1 MLSGSGRSEIP
12 TALGKTTNMKLHR
25 TILPAAIAALAV
37 QVASAQEVTVK
48 WFEHINGVQNVDPA
62 NALPIL
68 KKQGAASISLNGTDT
83 VDAYS
88 QLIRYNADKLL
99 LGVRENGINE
109 TDANLSAADKALAAA
124 YPDRSLIWLDAKT
137 GKPLGIAFKESLS
150 PTTDI
155 GIDVTA
161 ADQGDQSAGFYAWW
175 RVGIDEGPEGQRA
188 LYSAFRNYILRYAPK
203 AGGGWESTPTVAYRE
218 QVKGIGDGLSN
229 GDGYRSWRFRDF
241 HVRGSGVNTVIMAGG
256 GTWRAGHH
264 PQVLKTT
271 DGKTFFPAGRVDN
284 RDNGARRNDYALGG
298 LSSFPVEVADNY
310 GGKTTSRISVVYASH
325 FPGTGW
331 PARPNRYTLNL
342 DNPYPS
348 PDYNQQPNV
357 GLYIRNET
365 AFGGL
370 PAFNWEA
377 AGKDGL
383 PINHEVDGVT
393 RYDGNWNFA
402 LQADPTLDYI
412 VAYSGP
418 SWNSQFGDIN
428 KPAWLAV
435 HRLDG
440 SIASGSS
447 SVKLDFNE
455 DDEIIESNGAA
466 GHDFL
471 YDPWIQVIP
480 DQSAA
485 SNLDKSEVL
494 VSFGS
499 AGFGVFEIQNVAAKL
514 ISSPANQTVAA
525 GGEVTFAAN
534 VTGSPNAFQWFHNGK
549 PVENEANVLGAQK
562 ASLTIKNVSSENAGK
577 YKLVWTNPIS
587 GAGETAEA
595 TLTVTG
601 DVVEYTVAQIAPEG
615 PLAVE
620 VPAGSVVANGPD
632 AFTVKGP
639 GLVAWPAASNVDQP
653 GDVQEMVY
661 KTLSGDFD
669 LSVKIE
675 SIESGPQT
683 DPVDAWASGG
693 LQARVSLNAL
703 SPSFMVNVG
712 NPKGVNEVRA
722 IGRAIE
728 GQNYTTFGRAYPG
741 VDKTLPNQWV
751 RLRRVGN
758 WFAAYVGTDGKN
770 WSLIGQRWQEWPGTL
785 LVGAY
790 AFSASYNSQDQT
802 GGKNLASVKFSQFDE
817 TEQTD
822 TTPPAILSAGTIDK
836 KTVGVRFS
844 EPVNSASSLLAVN
857 YKLSQGSVTS
867 VRPGV
872 GGDSVYLTVT
882 GLTSDTFSVT
892 VLGGIVDTAGNRIR
906 AGSTV
911 SAKASAWKSTDIGLI
926 QSGDPNVRTAGD
938 DPYRKGQA
946 VATSSGDTET
956 EIEIIGGGSN
966 AWNPGDY
973 VHYLSGP
980 KLNGDFDV
988 TVEVSRNDRPA
999 NTAAWAN
1006 SGLMMRESEYVA
1018 GQEYTQDGTKVAMVA
1033 NTTYIEGS
1041 APNRAGIPL
1050 WREEPGAGYGN
1061 GNPGFAWTTPVGGIK
1076 GYYLDERAIDA
1087 AGTPDPESSA
1097 LSSRWL
1103 RMSRAGNDFTFYV
1116 SYDGK
1121 TWATLD
1127 GPKTLPLEKNLIFGF
1142 STMNDSGSGAPPNN
1156 GYGGNGYVGTDL
1168 EGQQNPSNYS
1178 VQIIRIGTKVAPR
1191 DPIAPLK
1198 SALIKPT
1205 EALPVALPDGSV
1217 SYKGDTV
1224 TVAGPGLV
1232 AWAAASNA
1240 DQPGDVQQFA
1250 YEEITG
1256 DFDVTVKVSSITSGP
1271 VTDPVDAWASGG
1283 LQARV
1288 ALNALSPSFLVNVGN
1303 PKGVNEVRAIGR
1315 ATAGQNYTSFGR
1327 AYPGVDKN
1335 LPGQFIRLRRV
1346 GNWFAGYVGTDGTN
1360 WSLIG
1365 QRWQEWPDKLLVGL
1379 YAFSATYNAQDQ
1391 TGGKNLATVEF
1402 SGYSDFASG
1411 DTAGP
1416 VLESVGTIDNK
1427 TIGVKFSEPVASATA
1442 FVAGNYK
1449 LSQGTVT
1456 AVSGGIGGDSV
1467 YLSVSGLTSDSFDV
1481 TVNNVTDTAGN
1492 VIAANS
1498 KASGK
1503 KSAWKST
1510 DIGLIQSGNPAVRT
1524 AGDDPYR
1531 IGQAVAVSSGETETE
1546 IEIIGGGSNAWNPG
1560 DYIHYVS
1567 GPTLTGDFEV
1577 TVEVS
1582 RNDRPANTAAWA
1594 NSGLMLRES
1603 EYVAG
1608 SEYTADGTKVAM
1620 VANTTYIEGSA
1631 PNRAGIPLWREE
1643 PGAGYGNGNPGFAWT
1658 TPIGGIKGY
1667 YLGER
1672 AIDAAGTPD
1681 PESSPLSSRWL
1692 RIKRAG
1698 NDFTFSVSYDGVEW
1712 ALLDGP
1718 KTLPLSEKLIFG
1730 FSTMSDTG
1738 SGAPPNNGYGG
1749 NGFLGTDLEGQQNPS
1764 NYSTQR
1770 IRIGTKVS
1778 PRGGGGKPTIS
1789 IQGTKVTF
1797 TGKLQEATTLNGAFT
1812 DVPGATSPYQIPMGS
1827 QIKFYRSSN

>member
-1 MLSGSGRSEIP
+1 MGASCRRVRANPRSKRPLERQ
-12 TALGKTTNMKLHR
+12 TNMKLHK
-25 TILPAAIAALAV
+25 TILPAAVAALAV

-48 WFEHINGVQNVDPA
+48 WFQHINGVQGVAAADV
-62 NALPIL
+62 LPIL
-68 KKQGAASISLNGTDT
+68 KKQGAPSIALNGTDT
-83 VDAYS
+83 VDGYS
-88 QLIRYNADKLL
+88 QLIRYDADRLL

-109 TDANLSAADKALAAA
+109 TDANLSADDKALAAA

-150 PTTDI
+150 PTTAI
-155 GIDVTA
+155 GINVTA
-161 ADQGDQSAGFYAWW
+161 ADQGDQSADVYAWW
-175 RVGIDEGPEGQRA
+175 RVGIDEGAEGQRA
-188 LYSAFRNYILRYAPK
+188 LYSAYRNYILRYAPK

-229 GDGYRSWRFRDF
+229 GDGYRSWRLRDF
-241 HVRGSGVNTVIMAGG
+241 HVRGSGVNTVILAGG

-298 LSSFPVEVADNY
+298 LSSFPVEYSDNY
-310 GGKTTSRISVVYASH
+310 GGKTASRISVVYAGH

-348 PDYNQQPNV
+348 PEYNQQPNV

-383 PINHEVDGVT
+383 PLDHEVDGMT

-402 LQADPTLDYI
+402 LQTDSTLDYI

-418 SWNSQFGDIN
+418 SWNSQFGEIN

-440 SIASGSS
+440 SIASGKS

-466 GHDFL
+466 GHDYL
-471 YDPWIQVIP
+471 YDPWVTVVP
-480 DQSAA
+480 DQTAA
-485 SNLDKSEVL
+485 SNLDKAEVL

-499 AGFGVFEIQNVAAKL
+499 AGFGVFEIQNTPARLV
-514 ISSPANQTVAA
+514 SSPANQTVSAGTDVTLSAA
-525 GGEVTFAAN
+525 VD
-534 VTGSPNAFQWFHNGK
+534 GSPNAFHWYLNGEPLDPK
-549 PVENEANVLGAQK
+549 DPTLLGVTK
-562 ASLTIKNVSSENAGK
+562 STLVIKSAGAADAGK
-577 YKLVWTNPIS
+577 YQLKWTNPIS
-587 GAGETAEA
+587 GAGQTAEA
-595 TLTVTG
+595 TLAVNG
-601 DVVEYTVAQIAPEG
+601 DILDLQVAQIVPEG

-620 VPAGSVVANGPD
+620 VPAGSVTDGADGLVI
-632 AFTVKGP
+632 KGP

-653 GDVQEMVY
+653 GDVQEFAY
-661 KTLSGDFD
+661 TSATGDFD
-669 LSVKIE
+669 ISAKIS

-703 SPSFMVNVG
+703 SPSFLVNVG

-728 GQNYTTFGRAYPG
+728 GQNYTTFGRTYGG
-741 VDKTLPNQWV
+741 VDKNLPNQWV

-790 AFSASYNSQDQT
+790 AFSASYNSADQT
-802 GGKNLASVKFSQFDE
+802 GGKNLATVKFSSLME
-817 TEQTD
+817 TDLDD
-822 TTPPAILSAGTIDK
+822 TTPPALVSAGTLDK

-844 EPVNSASSLLAVN
+844 EPVNSLSATLPFN

-867 VRPGV
+867 VRPGA

-882 GLTSDTFSVT
+882 GLTSDSFSVT
-892 VLGGIVDTAGNRIR
+892 VLGGIVDTSGNPIR

-926 QSGDPNVRTAGD
+926 QSGDPAKRTPGD
-938 DPYRKGQA
+938 DPYRIGQA
-946 VATSSGDTET
+946 IATSSGDTET

-973 VHYLSGP
+973 IHYVSGP

-988 TVEVSRNDRPA
+988 SVEVSRNDRPA

-1018 GQEYTQDGTKVAMVA
+1018 GSEYTQDGTKVAMVA

-1050 WREEPGAGYGN
+1050 FREEPGAGYGN
-1061 GNPGFAWTTPVGGIK
+1061 GNPGFAWTTPIGGIK
-1076 GYYLDERAIDA
+1076 GYYLDQRAIDA

-1103 RMSRAGNDFTFYV
+1103 RMTRAGNDFTFYV

-1142 STMNDSGSGAPPNN
+1142 STMSDTGSGAPPNN
-1156 GYGGNGYVGTDL
+1156 AYGGNGFLGTDL

-1191 DPIAPLK
+1191 EPVAPLK
-1198 SALIKPT
+1198 TALIKPT
-1205 EALPVALPDGSV
+1205 EALPVALPDGAV
-1217 SYKGDTV
+1217 AFGGAGAMTI
-1224 TVAGPGLV
+1224 AGPGLV
-1232 AWAAASNA
+1232 AWPAASNV
-1240 DQPGDVQQFA
+1240 DQPGDVQEFA
-1250 YEEITG
+1250 YEEISG
-1256 DFDVTVKVSSITSGP
+1256 DFDLSAKVTSIVSGP
-1271 VTDPVDAWASGG
+1271 QTDPVDAWASGG

-1315 ATAGQNYTSFGR
+1315 ASAAQNYTSFGR
-1327 AYPGVDKN
+1327 SYGGVDKT
-1335 LPGQFIRLRRV
+1335 LPSQWIRLRRV
-1346 GNWFAGYVGTDGTN
+1346 GNWFAAYVGTDGST

-1365 QRWQEWPDKLLVGL
+1365 QRWQEWPDKLLVGA
-1379 YAFSATYNAQDQ
+1379 YAFSASYNSADQ
-1391 TGGKNLATVEF
+1391 TGGKNLATVAF
-1402 SGYSDFASG
+1402 SNYGTTVQN
-1411 DTAGP
+1411 DTVVP
-1416 VLESVGTIDNK
+1416 SVVSAGTIDKK
-1427 TIGVKFSEPVASATA
+1427 TVGVKFSEPVASATA
-1442 FVAGNYK
+1442 LVAGNYK

-1456 AVSGGIGGDSV
+1456 AVSGGIGGDTV
-1467 YLSVSGLTSDSFDV
+1467 YLSVSGLTADSFEV
-1481 TVNNVTDTAGN
+1481 TVNNVTDTTGN
-1492 VIAANS
+1492 AVAANS

-1503 KSAWKST
+1503 VSAWKST
-1510 DIGLIQSGNPAVRT
+1510 DIGLIQSGNP
-1524 AGDDPYR
+1524 
-1531 IGQAVAVSSGETETE
+1531 S
-1546 IEIIGGGSNAWNPG
+1546 
-1560 DYIHYVS
+1560 
-1567 GPTLTGDFEV
+1567 
-1577 TVEVS
+1577 
-1582 RNDRPANTAAWA
+1582 
-1594 NSGLMLRES
+1594 
-1603 EYVAG
+1603 
-1608 SEYTADGTKVAM
+1608 
-1620 VANTTYIEGSA
+1620 
-1631 PNRAGIPLWREE
+1631 
-1643 PGAGYGNGNPGFAWT
+1643 
-1658 TPIGGIKGY
+1658 
-1667 YLGER
+1667 
-1672 AIDAAGTPD
+1672 
-1681 PESSPLSSRWL
+1681 
-1692 RIKRAG
+1692 
-1698 NDFTFSVSYDGVEW
+1698 
-1712 ALLDGP
+1712 
-1718 KTLPLSEKLIFG
+1718 
-1730 FSTMSDTG
+1730 
-1738 SGAPPNNGYGG
+1738 
-1749 NGFLGTDLEGQQNPS
+1749 
-1764 NYSTQR
+1764 
-1770 IRIGTKVS
+1770 
-1778 PRGGGGKPTIS
+1778 
-1789 IQGTKVTF
+1789 
-1797 TGKLQEATTLNGAFT
+1797 
-1812 DVPGATSPYQIPMGS
+1812 
-1827 QIKFYRSSN
+1827 